1 MAKKAKPFVKSEQRA
16 LTDNERCVLAHMVV
30 DPDAWWEHATNWPKI
45 DQEAALAAK
54 VERWKP
60 SYDGE
65 CHNPDYKTRA
75 VRQAE
80 EDQQRDDDIAATIAS
95 TAAAKVAADAE
106 LQTKIDAAVAVALSK

>member
-1 MAKKAKPFVKSEQRA
+1 MARA
-16 LTDNERCVLAHMVV
+16 LTENERCVLSHVVV
-30 DPDAWWEHATNWPKI
+30 DPDEWWEHATNWPKI
-45 DQEAALAAK
+45 DEEAALAAK
-54 VERWKP
+54 VARWKP

-80 EDQQRDDDIAATIAS
+80 DDQQQADAMAADVAAK
-95 TAAAKVAADAE
+95 AAAKVAADAE